1 MIAQS
6 LATIAAALETLARNA
21 DAEHPIDPFEVI
33 VLAKQVGAQ
42 GEMIAAGL
50 EE

>member
-6 LATIAAALETLARNA
+6 LTRIAAALEALARQA
-21 DAEHPIDPFEVI
+21 DAENPIDPFDVI
-33 VLAKQVGAQ
+33 VLAKQVAAQ
-42 GEMIAAGL
+42 GEMLAQGL

>member
-6 LATIAAALETLARNA
+6 LTRIAAALEVLARQA
-21 DAEHPIDPFEVI
+21 DAEHPIEVI

-42 GEMIAAGL
+42 SEMLDAGL

>member
-6 LATIAAALETLARNA
+6 LTRIAAALEALARQA

-33 VLAKQVGAQ
+33 VLAKQVAAQ
-42 GEMIAAGL
+42 GEML
-50 EE
+50 EQDIVE